1 MVASH
6 GRAGATSMSMH
17 AVLRALLVAS
27 VIAIAGC
34 GAARE
39 PMRVAHPLLLPPR
52 ELDAEPRVVTAS
64 EACAD
69 LDVAVSLFAEAY
81 AAPEG
86 RSPLPPRER
95 IDEARRTLGSQPTW
109 SPRELSTL
117 LRDLFRHDDGH
128 LAFGHGGKSPLRLA
142 ALDSPVERPR
152 KARLP
157 VELVPGDIPV
167 LAVRTFESA
176 AEGALSTL
184 PRYAEH
190 LSRAPA
196 FVIDLRGNH
205 GGNYDLAERFLLS
218 LAAGPVRALGSREVQ
233 SLAAA
238 VGRINAARSR
248 LARGDVDA
256 SARSLFIEHIERLEG
271 LADELAARP
280 SARLELVRRGEL
292 LVGHARAPLAGRGIV
307 LVDRGCA
314 SACEMFVALARQV
327 PGLIIAG
334 ERTRGSM
341 AVGEIAL
348 FRLPSSGVLLSLG
361 TRAIVD
367 PLGDFDE
374 TRGFSPDVVLS
385 GPDLLAEAQSLVVSG
400 SRDAWALASVRAPSL
415 VEGRDAPVR
424 AASVTPAREEPR

>member
-1 MVASH
+1 M
-6 GRAGATSMSMH
+6 
-17 AVLRALLVAS
+17 LVAS
-27 VIAIAGC
+27 AISIAGC

-39 PMRVAHPLLLPPR
+39 PARVAHPLLLPPS
-52 ELDAEPRVVTAS
+52 EIDAEPRVVTAR
-64 EACAD
+64 EASSD

-95 IDEARRTLGSQPTW
+95 IEEARRTLAAQPTW
-109 SPRELSTL
+109 SPLALSTL
-117 LRDLFRHDDGH
+117 LRDLFRTDDGH
-128 LAFGHGGKSPLRLA
+128 LAFGHGGKSPLRLV
-142 ALDSPVERPR
+142 ALDAPVEAPR
-152 KARLP
+152 VARLP
-157 VELVPGDIPV
+157 VELVPGDVPV

-176 AEGALSTL
+176 AEGVLSEL
-184 PRYAEH
+184 PRYAEQ

-205 GGNYDLAERFLLS
+205 GGNYELAERFLLS
-218 LAAGPVRALGSREVQ
+218 LATGPVRALGSREVQ
-233 SLAAA
+233 SFAAA
-238 VGRINAARSR
+238 LGRINAAQSR
-248 LARGDVDA
+248 LARGDVHA
-256 SARSLFIEHIERLEG
+256 SARTLFAEHIERLEG
-271 LADELAARP
+271 LAEELAPRP
-280 SARLELVRRGEL
+280 SARIELVRRGEL
-292 LVGHARAPLAGRGIV
+292 LVGRARAPLAGRGVV

-341 AVGEIAL
+341 AVGEVAL
-348 FRLPSSGVLLSLG
+348 FRLPSSGVLLTLG

-385 GPDLLAEAQSLVVSG
+385 GPDLLADARSFVASG
-400 SRDAWALASVRAPSL
+400 ARDAWMLASARAPSL

-424 AASVTPAREEPR
+424 AASVAQPREEPR